1 MLKWMP
7 VPVLIG
13 SLQNIY
19 MERWFELFVG
29 KFNMDVDVID
39 ASPQMLEFHRENFQ
53 DHSEVIPTTVQD
65 RYEVGIL
72 VATRFPAHCWLT
84 NDKPTRPAIR

>member
-53 DHSEVIPTTVQD
+53 DHSEVILSNQTVNLGPSD
-65 RYEVGIL
+65 NGSGSL
-72 VATRFPAHCWLT
+72 
-84 NDKPTRPAIR
+84 